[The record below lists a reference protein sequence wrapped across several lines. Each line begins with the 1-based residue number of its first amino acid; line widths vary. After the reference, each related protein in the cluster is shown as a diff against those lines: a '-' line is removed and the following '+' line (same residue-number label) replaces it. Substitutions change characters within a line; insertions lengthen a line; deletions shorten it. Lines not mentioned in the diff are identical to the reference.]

1 MSLIMRR
8 IPFNALQTGV
18 YSLLSS
24 GQTTPV
30 YDDVPPE
37 AKPPFITFGAFTCKQ
52 NGAKNTDISDVSL
65 QLHIWSEYYGKSEV
79 NTIADEVATVLA
91 SRTIDLS
98 ADNFKVIEQYVD
110 FFEAFAEDEG
120 GYHGVITLVCKIQN
134 LK

>member
-8 IPFNALQTGV
+8 IPLNALQTGV
-18 YSLLSS
+18 YSLLTS
-24 GQTTPV
+24 GQTTTV
-30 YDDVPPE
+30 YDDVPPGVTL
-37 AKPPFITFGAFTCKQ
+37 PYITFGAFTCKQ
-52 NGAKNTDISDVSL
+52 NGTKNTDISDVTL
-65 QLHIWSEYYGKSEV
+65 QIHVWSDYYGKSEV

-91 SRTIDLS
+91 SVKIDLS
-98 ADNFKVIEQYVD
+98 ADNFTVIEQYVD